1 MGAPQGCGHAPRL
14 HNVAMDLESLVDRL
28 GLETG
33 TDRVIVGIAGAPGA
47 GKSTVAAAIVQAARA
62 RGVAAALVPMDGF
75 HLADASLQRLGL
87 SDRKG
92 APETFDGHGYLA
104 LLRRL
109 RVDRTTVWAPG
120 FERDL
125 EQPIAG
131 AIAVDP
137 DVRLVVT
144 EGNYLLIDADPWRE
158 ARSLLDQAWFV
169 EVDDAVRRDR
179 LVARH
184 VEFGKARQD
193 AIDWVQRVDE
203 PNARLVAASRSRAD
217 LLVTG

>member
-1 MGAPQGCGHAPRL
+1 MSNDVAVSSSAVPAIPESYLVRL
-14 HNVAMDLESLVDRL
+14 REMLKAGSRKIIGLV
-28 GLETG
+28 GP
-33 TDRVIVGIAGAPGA
+33 PGA
-47 GKSTVAAAIVQAARA
+47 GKSTV
-62 RGVAAALVPMDGF
+62 GLALRETFRDVSQIVPMDGF
-75 HLADASLQRLGL
+75 HLADPSLQRLGL

-158 ARSLLDQAWFV
+158 VRSLLDEAWFV

>member
-1 MGAPQGCGHAPRL
+1 MATATCPVAPR
-14 HNVAMDLESLVDRL
+14 
-28 GLETG
+28 
-33 TDRVIVGIAGAPGA
+33 
-47 GKSTVAAAIVQAARA
+47 
-62 RGVAAALVPMDGF
+62 
-75 HLADASLQRLGL
+75 AS
-87 SDRKG
+87 
-92 APETFDGHGYLA
+92 
-104 LLRRL
+104 
-109 RVDRTTVWAPG
+109 DRTTVWAPG

-144 EGNYLLIDADPWRE
+144 RATLIDADPGE
-158 ARSLLDQAWFV
+158 ARSPRPGV
-169 EVDDAVRRDR
+169 VRRGRRRRPSDR

>member
-1 MGAPQGCGHAPRL
+1 MTPDALAAEVIARASSRSRFTL
-14 HNVAMDLESLVDRL
+14 AVA
-28 GLETG
+28 GP
-33 TDRVIVGIAGAPGA
+33 PGA
-47 GKSTVAAAIVQAARA
+47 GKSTLAKTLAGALAGRGSDTAI
-62 RGVAAALVPMDGF
+62 VPMDGF

>member
-1 MGAPQGCGHAPRL
+1 MGAPQGCGLPPRL

-47 GKSTVAAAIVQAARA
+47 GKSTVAAAIVQAARE

-104 LLRRL
+104 LLRRV

-169 EVDDAVRRDR
+169 EVDDAVGRPE
-179 LVARH
+179 A
-184 VEFGKARQD
+184 G
-193 AIDWVQRVDE
+193 E
-203 PNARLVAASRSRAD
+203 PRSRQILDRPVQGRRAPHTHLEGED
-217 LLVTG
+217 PA

>member
-1 MGAPQGCGHAPRL
+1 VSETDQQL
-14 HNVAMDLESLVDRL
+14 VAGLDALTERARALVRPGGRQLL
-28 GLETG
+28 GITG
-33 TDRVIVGIAGAPGA
+33 SPGA
-47 GKSTVAAAIVQAARA
+47 GKTTLATKLVETLNGGADPQVAVY
-62 RGVAAALVPMDGF
+62 LPMDGF

-104 LLRRL
+104 LLRRV

>member
-1 MGAPQGCGHAPRL
+1 MSETDQQL
-14 HNVAMDLESLVDRL
+14 VAGLDALTERARALVRPGGRQLL
-28 GLETG
+28 GITG
-33 TDRVIVGIAGAPGA
+33 SPGA
-47 GKSTVAAAIVQAARA
+47 GKTTLATKLVETLNGGADPQVAVY
-62 RGVAAALVPMDGF
+62 LPMDGF

-104 LLRRL
+104 LLRRV

>member
-1 MGAPQGCGHAPRL
+1 M
-14 HNVAMDLESLVDRL
+14 
-28 GLETG
+28 
-33 TDRVIVGIAGAPGA
+33 
-47 GKSTVAAAIVQAARA
+47 
-62 RGVAAALVPMDGF
+62 
-75 HLADASLQRLGL
+75 
-87 SDRKG
+87 
-92 APETFDGHGYLA
+92 
-104 LLRRL
+104 